1 MEFKMDDRKI
11 LKIYKQSPEIAI
23 DLLNDKYKDL
33 IEIYDKLSNFA
44 GVKKEPIIVELLEKH
59 NSFSDKYDNAISIG
73 NDNPDFVGK
82 EISLAIDLIVWSFYE
97 ATPREISFDD
107 YKDYLFMILGQS
119 DNDLYQKKQE
129 RFSYLVKPLLD
140 EPSQVYDSL
149 NVLESYLF
157 DLEADGAYISFEQKK
172 TINTTI
178 SEVRECM
185 ESGDIELAKLKIV
198 ALQMLMGLDVR
209 FYPTLKEIITSNVNL
224 KDYVSYVDEKGKGRI
239 R

>member
-1 MEFKMDDRKI
+1 
-11 LKIYKQSPEIAI
+11 
-23 DLLNDKYKDL
+23 
-33 IEIYDKLSNFA
+33 
-44 GVKKEPIIVELLEKH
+44 
-59 NSFSDKYDNAISIG
+59 
-73 NDNPDFVGK
+73 
-82 EISLAIDLIVWSFYE
+82 
-97 ATPREISFDD
+97 
-107 YKDYLFMILGQS
+107 MILGQS
-119 DNDLYQKKQE
+119 DKDLYQKKQE

-178 SEVRECM
+178 AEVRECM